1 MKLDVLPANL
11 TKQIEGKHITY
22 EKLANFCKMFKTD
35 IMCNQ
40 MNGGGQLCSNAM
52 SALAM
57 IQLLWNEL
65 EDLKQEKD
73 DLDNSLEHR

>member
-1 MKLDVLPANL
+1 MKLDILPANL
-11 TKQIEGKHITY
+11 AKQIEGKHITY
-22 EKLANFCKMFKTD
+22 EKLDNFCKTFKTD
-35 IMCNQ
+35 ILCNH
-40 MNGGGQLCSNAM
+40 MNGGGQMCSNAM
-52 SALAM
+52 SALAL